1 MKKKLKRW
9 LHESRWKRRSK
20 VSYEAELRT
29 CPFSEPCC
37 MRRDDGRCVSLTYMD
52 FPDGECHFRKLT
64 RNGENLYDKERR
76 KKDD

>member
-1 MKKKLKRW
+1 
-9 LHESRWKRRSK
+9 
-20 VSYEAELRT
+20 
-29 CPFSEPCC
+29 

-52 FPDGECHFRKLT
+52 FTDGECHFRKLT

>member
-1 MKKKLKRW
+1 MIM
-9 LHESRWKRRSK
+9 
-20 VSYEAELRT
+20 SYEAELRT